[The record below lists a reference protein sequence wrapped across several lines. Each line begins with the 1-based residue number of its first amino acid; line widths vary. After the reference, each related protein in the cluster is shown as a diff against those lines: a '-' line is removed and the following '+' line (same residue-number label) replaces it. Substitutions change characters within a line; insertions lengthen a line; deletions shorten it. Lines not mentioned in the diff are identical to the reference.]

1 MSSPVGGSGIGGGG
15 IGGIGSDVPADLAAV
30 EAAGGDPLV
39 VDGKPRSLGRDAW
52 DDLRKRPV
60 VLIAAALILFF
71 VVMAIAPDLFTTKDP
86 KVGVLKNVRQ
96 GPSGDAWFGT
106 DNFGRDVYSRTVHG
120 ARASILVGVLATLI
134 VAVVGGVLGMLAG
147 FYGGWFDAVISR
159 ITDIFFGIPPLLGS
173 IIVLTSFPSG
183 NETSFWTPVTKVV
196 LSLAILGWPSVARLM
211 RSVTLQVKSTDYVA
225 AARALGAPTSRI
237 LMRHVLPNAV
247 QPVIVYCMIL
257 LGAFIGAEATLS
269 YLGIGLQ
276 DPVVSWGI
284 SINENASVGYIRVAP
299 HMFLFP
305 AMFLSVTVLSFI
317 LLGDAVR
324 DALDPKQR

>member
-1 MSSPVGGSGIGGGG
+1 MSSPVDPNALGVG
-15 IGGIGSDVPADLAAV
+15 DAT
-30 EAAGGDPLV
+30 GGDPMV
-39 VDGKPRSLGRDAW
+39 VEGKPRSLGQDAW
-52 DDLRKRPV
+52 DDLRRRPV
-60 VLIAAALILFF
+60 VIIAAGLILFF
-71 VVMAIAPDLFTTKDP
+71 IVMAAFPGMITNRPPAEGNL
-86 KVGVLKNVRQ
+86 LKARE
-96 GPSGDAWFGT
+96 GPSGDAWFGY
-106 DNFGRDVYSRTVHG
+106 DNYGRDVLSRTVHG
-120 ARASILVGVLATLI
+120 ARASIVVGVLATLI
-134 VAVVGGVLGMLAG
+134 VAIVGGVLGMLAG
-147 FYGGWFDAVISR
+147 FYGGWLDAVISR
-159 ITDIFFGIPPLLGS
+159 ITDIFFGIPFLLGA

-183 NETSFWTPVTKVV
+183 DESSFWGPVSKVV
-196 LSLAILGWPSVARLM
+196 LSLAVLGWPSVARLM

-225 AARALGAPTSRI
+225 AARALGASTSRI
-237 LMRHVLPNAV
+237 LLRHVLPNAV

-284 SINENASVGYIRVAP
+284 SINENARIGYIKEAP

-305 AMFLSVTVLSFI
+305 AAFLSVTVLSFI